1 MSPLRLLAKRLINL
15 PKFNCKRFGVS
26 LKDQLVFKRI
36 IVNSSASFGI
46 QKINFCTM
54 ADSENIPSKEELSK
68 KLTPLQYHVTQEKGT
83 ERPFT
88 GEYDKKFDEGTYSC
102 IVCGQYLFSS
112 NTKYDSGCGW
122 PAFNDVLEKGRIKL
136 LPDTSGGRIR
146 TEVQCSRCSAHLGHV
161 FDDGPKP
168 TGKRYCINSASIS
181 FLPGQEKST

>member
-1 MSPLRLLAKRLINL
+1 MSPLRFLSKRLINISN
-15 PKFNCKRFGVS
+15 FNNKRFGGI
-26 LKDQLVFKRI
+26 LKDQV
-36 IVNSSASFGI
+36 VNTRLTPNIFVSFGI
-46 QKINFCTM
+46 QKINFCSM
-54 ADSENIPSKEELSK
+54 EGGEKVPSKEEILK

-88 GEYDKKFDEGTYSC
+88 GEFDKTFDEGTYSC

-161 FDDGPKP
+161 FEDGPKP
-168 TGKRYCINSASIS
+168 TGKRYCINSASIN
-181 FLPGQEKST
+181 FLPGKDA